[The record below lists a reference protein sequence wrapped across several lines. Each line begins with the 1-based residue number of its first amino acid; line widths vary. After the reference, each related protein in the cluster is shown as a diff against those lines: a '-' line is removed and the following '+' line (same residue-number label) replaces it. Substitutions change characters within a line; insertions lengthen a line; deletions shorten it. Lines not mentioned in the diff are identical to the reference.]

1 MAHERK
7 GKRSGIDGAPVEL
20 FGRVSLDGRRG
31 VWYARGHL
39 LCAGRVGRVAVGCE
53 KDPHHEPCDRYQ

>member
-7 GKRSGIDGAPVEL
+7 GKRSGIDSAPVEL

-31 VWYARGHL
+31 VWYARAVIY
-39 LCAGRVGRVAVGCE
+39 CAPGGSGGS
-53 KDPHHEPCDRYQ
+53 P

>member
-31 VWYARGHL
+31 VWYARG
-39 LCAGRVGRVAVGCE
+39 
-53 KDPHHEPCDRYQ
+53 YQ